1 MGYVERFQRGFRQL
15 VQLRGISEQILA
27 ERLAHQL
34 LDGILLTCGTRGVG
48 SVSYAVTDPGVLR
61 RRNAVKMV
69 HALVEIESGV
79 RVVDV
84 LRNAQVH
91 AAD

>member
-1 MGYVERFQRGFRQL
+1 MP
-15 VQLRGISEQILA
+15 
-27 ERLAHQL
+27 
-34 LDGILLTCGTRGVG
+34 
-48 SVSYAVTDPGVLR
+48 DPGVLR